1 MKKTE
6 SLKKLLDSPELEFL
20 MEALTVFQPELLKM
34 RGLTV
39 SRADARTVTR
49 GLILPEGGKIVEV

>member
-39 SRADARTVTR
+39 SRA
-49 GLILPEGGKIVEV
+49 LILPEGGKIVEV